1 MKLSD
6 QEPRGL
12 FQELSSEPEALPS
25 TVPAVAREDG
35 GWREIFRA
43 LRHRNFRLFVA
54 GQIISLIGT
63 FMQTVAQSWLVYR
76 LTQSELLL
84 GAAWFCTQ
92 LPVFILGPLGGLAAD
107 RYSRH
112 RIVIVT
118 QVLAMLQ
125 ALALALLTLSGKV
138 AIWHVLLLAT
148 AMGVINAFDM
158 PGRQSLLVQMTGKD
172 DLLNAISLN
181 SAIFNAARVVG
192 PAVAGLAVAAAGEGV
207 CFLINALSFLAVIA
221 SLLAMRLPP
230 VVRRRADSPWEHLKD
245 GFRYALRTPSIRT
258 LLTVVAAGA
267 LSGMPALVLMPFF
280 AEGIFSRG
288 SRGLG
293 FLMGAMGIG
302 AVIGTLVLA
311 RRRKI
316 AGLKDVIFYGVLTL
330 GISFVV
336 FAVSPSFWLSMAV
349 MPVIGFSVMRQN
361 ASANTLIQTIIPD
374 EYRGRVMAL
383 YSMTVVGIG
392 PFGSLAA
399 GALAGP
405 LGPRF
410 TVLAGGILALGA
422 AALYRVQA
430 RRTLSEIE

>member
-1 MKLSD
+1 LKLSD

-12 FQELSSEPEALPS
+12 VQELSSEPEAMPS

-54 GQIISLIGT
+54 GQIVSLIGT

-84 GAAWFCTQ
+84 GATWFCTQ
-92 LPVFILGPLGGLAAD
+92 LPVFLLGPFGGLAAD

-112 RIVIVT
+112 RIVVVT
-118 QVLAMLQ
+118 QALAMLQ
-125 ALALALLTLSGKV
+125 ALALAVLTLSGKV
-138 AIWHVLLLAT
+138 QIWHVLVLAT

-181 SAIFNAARVVG
+181 SAIFNAARVIG
-192 PAVAGLAVAAAGEGV
+192 PAVAGLAVAAAGEGI

-221 SLLAMRLPP
+221 SLIAMRLPP
-230 VVRRRADSPWEHLKD
+230 VVRRTADSPWEHLKD

-280 AEGIFSRG
+280 AEDIFGRG

-302 AVIGTLVLA
+302 AVVGTLVLA

-330 GISFVV
+330 GISFAV
-336 FAVSPSFWLSMAV
+336 FALSPSFWISMAV

-374 EYRGRVMAL
+374 EYRGRVMAM

-392 PFGSLAA
+392 PLGSLAA